1 LSVDPRLTALDR
13 LRALRTRLQTPP
25 GTVGVPKTGED
36 CHQLIRAVE
45 AFHVEAIRFRMYG
58 LRRKLTSDGADVPA
72 EIIKMFE
79 EAQDALE
86 AAGFKIR

>member
-1 LSVDPRLTALDR
+1 M
-13 LRALRTRLQTPP
+13 
-25 GTVGVPKTGED
+25 
-36 CHQLIRAVE
+36 
-45 AFHVEAIRFRMYG
+45 EAIRFRMYG

-72 EIIKMFE
+72 ETIKMFE

>member
-1 LSVDPRLTALDR
+1 M
-13 LRALRTRLQTPP
+13 
-25 GTVGVPKTGED
+25 
-36 CHQLIRAVE
+36 
-45 AFHVEAIRFRMYG
+45 EAIRFRMYG
-58 LRRKLTSDGADVPA
+58 LRRKLTSDGADVPV

>member
-1 LSVDPRLTALDR
+1 MSVDPRSTALDR
-13 LRALRTRLQTPP
+13 LRALRACLQTLA
-25 GTVGVPKTGED
+25 GTAGVPTTVED
-36 CHQLIRAVE
+36 CDQLIRAVE

-58 LRRKLTSDGADVPA
+58 LRRRLTAEEVEVPA
-72 EIIKMFE
+72 ETIKIFA